1 MRSVPFN
8 LQNLQ
13 LSVLKIAAV
22 MLLSAPLMTPPVFA
36 ADTATIY
43 QNSCAACHDS
53 GALNAPKKGDKAL
66 WQKLKQQ
73 KGMPALIQSVKGGMT
88 QMPAGG
94 LCEKCSDKDYQ
105 NLIEFMSK

>member
-1 MRSVPFN
+1 MRSILFN
-8 LQNLQ
+8 IKSPVSWFAQSTALIV
-13 LSVLKIAAV
+13 LSL
-22 MLLSAPLMTPPVFA
+22 PLMVNQATA
-36 ADTATIY
+36 ADIPTIY

-73 KGMPALIQSVKGGMT
+73 KGMPALINSVKGGMT

-94 LCEKCSDKDYQ
+94 LCDSCNDKDYQ
-105 NLIEFMSK
+105 QLIELMSK